1 MFLDTFL
8 FRIAR
13 RINVVSNIHKVGAF
27 QGETGWSVP
36 PTDPINK
43 IFWWDSYILLLQ
55 PVF

>member
-8 FRIAR
+8 FRIAT